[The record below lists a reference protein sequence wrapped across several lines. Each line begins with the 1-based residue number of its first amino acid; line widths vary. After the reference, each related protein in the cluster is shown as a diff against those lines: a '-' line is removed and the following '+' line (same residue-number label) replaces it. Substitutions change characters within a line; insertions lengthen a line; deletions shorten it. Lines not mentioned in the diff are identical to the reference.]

1 MIVAALKRLITI
13 LIVIAAVW
21 SGAAKNTD
29 GIPPAPNPPR
39 LVNDLAGILTPEQIQ
54 EKENRLVAFN
64 DSTTNVICVVTVNDL
79 GYYTAAEFAY
89 EIGEQWGVRSTD
101 DKRNGVVLLLKPRNE
116 TSGEVYIAVGYD
128 LEAAIPDAIAKR
140 IIETKMMPALREGDY
155 NAAIDSALAY
165 ILPLAAGEISVER
178 LYDDSGSLAEVLLGL
193 FFIIIIVVVVICFS
207 KKHPNSF
214 SGGSH
219 YDGGTFFPPT
229 HYGGNWSDFGGG
241 FGGGSFGGGGGFGG
255 GGFGGFGGSGG
266 FGGGGAGGR
275 F

>member
-39 LVNDLAGILTPEQIQ
+39 LVNDLAGILTSDQIQ

-178 LYDDSGSLAEVLLGL
+178 LYDDSGSVAEVLLGL
-193 FFIIIIVVVVICFS
+193 FFIIIIVVVVIYFS

-241 FGGGSFGGGGGFGG
+241 FGGGSFGGVPGQQSAEPG
-255 GGFGGFGGSGG
+255 
-266 FGGGGAGGR
+266 
-275 F
+275 

>member
-1 MIVAALKRLITI
+1 MKRLLII
-13 LIVIAAVW
+13 LIALSTLFNGGVR
-21 SGAAKNTD
+21 G

-39 LVNDLAGILTPEQIQ
+39 LVNDFAGILTSEQIQ
-54 EKENRLVAFN
+54 EKEVRLVAFN
-64 DSTTNVICVVTVNDL
+64 DSTTNVVCVVTVNDL
-79 GYYTAAEFAY
+79 GGYTAAEFAY

-140 IIETKMMPALREGDY
+140 IIETKMMPSLREGDY

-178 LYDDSGSLAEVLLGL
+178 LYDDSGDVPEVIAAL
-193 FFIIIIVVVVICFS
+193 FFVAIIILVILYFS
-207 KKHPNSF
+207 SKHKDGGNSN
-214 SGGSH
+214 SRGGYYGGS
-219 YDGGTFFPPT
+219 FFPPS
-229 HYGGNWSDFGGG
+229 HYGGNVWTDYGGG
-241 FGGGSFGGGGGFGG
+241 YRGGGGFGG
-255 GGFGGFGGSGG
+255 GGFGG
-266 FGGGGAGGR
+266 GGAGGR